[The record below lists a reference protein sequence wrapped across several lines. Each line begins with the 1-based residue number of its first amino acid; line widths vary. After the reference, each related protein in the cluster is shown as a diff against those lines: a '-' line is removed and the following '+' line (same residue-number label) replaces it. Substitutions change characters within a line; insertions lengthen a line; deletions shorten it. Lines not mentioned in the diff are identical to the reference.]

1 MYPKK
6 WKNKILHFR
15 PILETASVVIWHY
28 SCDLYLHYS
37 WHQILSTC
45 FKSLDLFLQLF
56 RDIWCR
62 KSQLESNSFKIFFDV
77 TNGHPFWQKATL
89 KHCPEIITA
98 AMAYEIMQFDFSKE
112 KKIFEKW
119 VLGVQTC
126 LFRNLV
132 PSYFRFAYFKLWKCF
147 SSSQRWKNWNCQKM
161 HSFQLVT

>member
-1 MYPKK
+1 MIYIFI
-6 WKNKILHFR
+6 ILDIRSWAHVSNHW
-15 PILETASVVIWHY
+15 ILLI
-28 SCDLYLHYS
+28 
-37 WHQILSTC
+37 
-45 FKSLDLFLQLF
+45 F

-98 AMAYEIMQFDFSKE
+98 AIAYELMQFDFSKE

-126 LFRNLV
+126 LCFVIWCQLIFGLPISSCENVFLQAKDEKTGTV
-132 PSYFRFAYFKLWKCF
+132 KKCIVF
-147 SSSQRWKNWNCQKM
+147 SSLHSTLLDFKVTLLTSNSRKWKY
-161 HSFQLVT
+161 

>member
-1 MYPKK
+1 MIYIFI
-6 WKNKILHFR
+6 ILDIRSWAHVSNHW
-15 PILETASVVIWHY
+15 ILLI
-28 SCDLYLHYS
+28 
-37 WHQILSTC
+37 
-45 FKSLDLFLQLF
+45 F

-98 AMAYEIMQFDFSKE
+98 AIAYELMQFDFSKE

-132 PSYFRFAYFKLWKCF
+132 PTYFRFAYFKLWKCF

-161 HSFQLVT
+161 HSFKLVT